1 MSLLQKVKDTTNSGS
16 QRPLETS
23 VVQPCDLESS
33 SAANVI
39 PHVTVPCLPSS
50 IYQSTPLTSAILS
63 TDVAALPSPSC
74 NQISFGSQK
83 GIPLGSSTAFPSV
96 HSLMSET
103 VASVSDVFSTV
114 LSSTS
119 TRSITTDVKHQIS
132 SVTKSFTI
140 SLVQH
145 QKPIAVTALHSNI
158 QTQLMSVSKP
168 VAFGLIQSHLTGS
181 KTPSCTAL
189 SSTSSVP
196 SLPLASTLSCSD
208 NLWPQSKAVVF
219 PQSSFQTEGSKTKI
233 VALQQLPKSLNLP
246 SLSTTHLQ
254 QQVKSLK
261 HQQQQQSSDTAN
273 TISTG
278 YSLAVLQTSSD
289 LCAATTSTSSRPF
302 VTGPFQLHQQ
312 NHSNVILP
320 GTVIYFVNLCCAI
333 LHLCMWFYVHVYL
346 NVFLL
351 ITLYGK
357 F

>member
-1 MSLLQKVKDTTNSGS
+1 MKDTTNSAS
-16 QRPLETS
+16 QKPLEAS
-23 VVQPCDLESS
+23 VVQPCALESS
-33 SAANVI
+33 SAAIAI
-39 PHVTVPCLPSS
+39 PQVTVPCSPSS
-50 IYQSTPLTSAILS
+50 IYQPIPLTSAVLS

-74 NQISFGSQK
+74 NQISIGSQK
-83 GIPLGSSTAFPSV
+83 GMSLGSNIAFPSV
-96 HSLMSET
+96 HSLVSET
-103 VASVSDVFSTV
+103 AASESDVFSAV
-114 LSSTS
+114 LSSIPTKS
-119 TRSITTDVKHQIS
+119 VTTDVKHQTS

-168 VAFGLIQSHLTGS
+168 VAFGLIQPHLTGS
-181 KTPSCTAL
+181 KISSSCTAL
-189 SSTSSVP
+189 SSTSSVS

-233 VALQQLPKSLNLP
+233 VAVQQLPKSLNLP

-254 QQVKSLK
+254 QQVKTFK

-278 YSLAVLQTSSD
+278 YSLAVLQASSH
-289 LCAATTSTSSRPF
+289 LCAATTSTSSRQF
-302 VTGPFQLHQQ
+302 VTGPFQLQQ

-320 GTVIYFVNLCCAI
+320 GTVIYL
-333 LHLCMWFYVHVYL
+333 
-346 NVFLL
+346 
-351 ITLYGK
+351 
-357 F
+357 